1 MSKPARSYESSLR
14 KEKAEQTKRN
24 IIAAAKRLF
33 AAKGYEGTTI
43 EQIAK
48 RAKIATPTVYFFFK
62 SKEGILNELIHRSLF
77 GSQYESLLERY
88 RSLSDPIA
96 ALKMAA
102 PISRTVYDAARSE
115 MAFILGIY
123 ALSPEIRKVVSSLEQ
138 QRYERQEPTIRLLE
152 SHRLLPDHLDVP
164 RARDLLWM
172 LTCRENYRLLVIERG
187 WSPDEYEAWLAS
199 ALVQSLVRS

>member
-1 MSKPARSYESSLR
+1 MATVSRSYESSLR

-24 IIAAAKRLF
+24 IVAAAKRLF
-33 AAKGYEGTTI
+33 AAKGYDGTTI

-48 RAKIATPTVYFFFK
+48 RAKIATSTVYFFFK
-62 SKEGILNELIHRSLF
+62 SKEGVLNELIHRSLF
-77 GSQYESLLERY
+77 GPEYEFLLERY

-102 PISRTVYDAARSE
+102 PISRTIYDAARSE

-123 ALSPEIRKVVSSLEQ
+123 ALSPEIGKVFSSLEQ

-152 SHRLLPDHLDVP
+152 SHGLLPGHLDVS

-172 LTCRENYRLLVIERG
+172 LTCRENYRLLVIQRG
-187 WSPDEYEAWLAS
+187 WSSEEYEAWLAG